1 MTDKNFD
8 FNKTRDALSQLS
20 TDLIELEAIMK
31 VKHSKIEEKNK
42 EVDTE
47 EKNYAFN
54 NIIKKNENSRA
65 WSVAAVIVGVI
76 AILLFRVSV
85 VGMILA
91 IASVCLSVISRKILG
106 YFDGFAIAGLIVG
119 IFGIVFALFGFV
131 FDYMINNT
139 IYFKIFLGEIGL
151 L

>member
-1 MTDKNFD
+1 M
-8 FNKTRDALSQLS
+8 
-20 TDLIELEAIMK
+20 
-31 VKHSKIEEKNK
+31 IEEKNK

-85 VGMILA
+85 VGMIFA

-139 IYFKIFLGEIGL
+139 IYFKIFLGEIGRL
-151 L
+151 